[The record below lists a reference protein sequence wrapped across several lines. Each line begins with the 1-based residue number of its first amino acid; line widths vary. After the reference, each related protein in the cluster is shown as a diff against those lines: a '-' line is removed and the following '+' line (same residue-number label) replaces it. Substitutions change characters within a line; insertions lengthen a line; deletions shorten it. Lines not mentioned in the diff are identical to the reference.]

1 MSQYSSRSIVRI
13 VRFSPLL
20 SVIVR
25 MHAQLHAALGTA
37 PAASRAYLRPLAL
50 RLSSGC
56 CRTGER
62 LLLIPPDHKKNRRK
76 AVFYFHK
83 AVTVSTTWSQLH
95 LITLKRSQHHTGD
108 NFTPITLAQ
117 IGGTRPG
124 TDAYHPQPEF
134 VSGRIF
140 RKIVL

>member
-1 MSQYSSRSIVRI
+1 MPLARLMEIRFVLYSSRSIVRI

-25 MHAQLHAALGTA
+25 IHAQLHAALGTA

-50 RLSSGC
+50 RLSLGC
-56 CRTGER
+56 RPTGEW

-83 AVTVSTTWSQLH
+83 AVTVCGLPTTPRSQLY
-95 LITLKRSQHHTGD
+95 LITLKRS
-108 NFTPITLAQ
+108 I
-117 IGGTRPG
+117 
-124 TDAYHPQPEF
+124 QP
-134 VSGRIF
+134 
-140 RKIVL
+140 LPT